1 MGNSGD
7 TPDAQSSP
15 KKDVD
20 SVGSTDGVVD
30 APQSVPSRFEES
42 QVNIV
47 TRAGDWMTIPWLR
60 RLVIVEIWKWLVQPP
75 YRCRT
80 NHLVIVMVM

>member
-47 TRAGDWMTIPWLR
+47 TRAGDWMTTLA
-60 RLVIVEIWKWLVQPP
+60 EETSN
-75 YRCRT
+75 CRD
-80 NHLVIVMVM
+80 LEVASPAPL